1 MSQLTVSLVR
11 AFFGMGNSNHAHV
24 HRHNQLHI
32 DSMEIDRLREEQEN
46 GGILPNT
53 LNALASQT
61 GQLTNRPQGWVDV
74 EGGFNHRRGIGAMTF
89 IIESNAMH
97 HYEMVVVGYVYG
109 GQASHMGIS
118 EDCIFVPVRCWST
131 LTTNSHDS
139 HGFPKEKRY
148 IDSSH
153 QFLMGDPNQKKD
165 LKSVRPID
173 IGNEAM
179 GFVVCEAEGNAAMY
193 SGTVGADL
201 RNNVLVS
208 KTQNLNP
215 TNHARELLRLATRA
229 GHEASNGGML
239 EMALADGLVGAGIG
253 EISVTE
259 NPFFQAMMFSTG
271 HHSLAGFQGFSIGE
285 IYGTFDN
292 LLDVMDLTMLNPTK
306 FGEDNTLL
314 TSQEFGSASLIE
326 TIATELAMLTVHLLL
341 QSGLASFHF
350 SATNNAAE
358 FMTVDNSHGV
368 VFVPGAVMSLLDGD
382 MFVENRVHT
391 LQQLIIEHF
400 FAKYSG
406 PYAHLHQIVNVEV
419 DSHMFG
425 ETTISIS
432 LGDGGPSRTFTNATY
447 YINHTSSSISGS
459 EAGLLEAQNF
469 VRDLKDYFKV

>member
-11 AFFGMGNSNHAHV
+11 AFFGMGNSNHQHV
-24 HRHNQLHI
+24 HRHNQLQLDSLMI
-32 DSMEIDRLREEQEN
+32 DQLRDQQEN
-46 GGILPNT
+46 GGILPST
-53 LNALASQT
+53 LNSVAAQT
-61 GQLTNRPQGWVDV
+61 GALTNRPQGWVDV
-74 EGGFNHRRGIGAMTF
+74 EGGFNVRRGIGSMTF
-89 IIESNAMH
+89 VVESNAEF
-97 HYEMVVVGYVYG
+97 HYEMAVVGYIYG
-109 GQASHMGIS
+109 GQASHVGIS

-131 LTTNSHDS
+131 LTTNTHDAS
-139 HGFPKEKRY
+139 GFPKVRRH

-179 GFVVCEAEGNAAMY
+179 GFVVCQQEGTEAMY

-239 EMALADGLVGAGIG
+239 EMALADGLIGTGIG

-285 IYGTFDN
+285 IYATFDN
-292 LLDVMDLTMLNPTK
+292 LLDVMDLTMLNPTR
-306 FGEDNTLL
+306 FGEDNTML
-314 TSQEFGSASLIE
+314 TSQDFGSASLVE
-326 TIATELAMLTVHLLL
+326 TIATELAMMTVHLLL
-341 QSGLASFHF
+341 QSGLSSFSF

-358 FMTVDNSHGV
+358 FMTVDNTHGV
-368 VFVPGAVMSLLDGD
+368 VFIPGKAMSLLDGD
-382 MFVENRVHT
+382 MFVANRVET
-391 LQQLIIEHF
+391 FQQLLIEHF
-400 FAKYSG
+400 FSKYSG
-406 PYAHLHQIVNVEV
+406 PYAHLHQIVNVAVE
-419 DSHMFG
+419 SHMFG
-425 ETTISIS
+425 ETTVTIS
-432 LGDGGPSRTFTNATY
+432 LGDGQERTYTNATY

-459 EAGLLEAQNF
+459 EQGLLEAQNF
-469 VRDLKDYFKV
+469 VRDLKDYFRV